1 MTADDYLWSIQLT
14 IFEVGGDVQLQP
26 TMRDEAHRDITWHE
40 NTGMLIL
47 GALAV
52 IYGIY
57 PDFFGMFG
65 MMSKWASLL
74 VENVIYPPEVNP

>member
-1 MTADDYLWSIQLT
+1 MQRT
-14 IFEVGGDVQLQP
+14 IFEGGSKAQSIHHLPP
-26 TMRDEAHRDITWHE
+26 TMRDEEPRDISWHE

-57 PDFFGMFG
+57 PDFFGMFE
-65 MMSKWASLL
+65 MMSNWASLL